1 MKKLA
6 VLSLAALALLAS
18 CSSKKAEKKDISQ
31 LTTEEKVKQYA
42 EVELKTDISFLSASE
57 KEVLGLMIDIA
68 QIMDDIYWEQA
79 YGNKADMENLT
90 DKWEKEYALINYGP
104 WDRMNDWKPFV
115 KNAKKKLPGVNFYPE
130 DMTKEEFNNLQDEK
144 KNSQYTI
151 IKRGKDGKLFV
162 QGYYEA
168 YKDKLDKAIA
178 LMQKAA
184 DITENAGLKNY
195 LLKRIKAIKTND
207 YYESDLAWM
216 DMKNS
221 NLDFVVGPIENYDD
235 ELFGLKTSFEAF
247 VLVKDPEWSKKL
259 AKYIKFLP
267 ELQKGLPC
275 EDKYKKEIPGTES
288 DLNVYDVLYYGGDC
302 NAAGKTIA
310 INLPNDERV
319 QIKKGSRR
327 LQLKNAMQA
336 KFDAIVMPIAKE
348 VMNAGQLKQV
358 NFNAFFSDVTFHEV
372 AHGLGI
378 KNTIT
383 GKGAVR
389 KALQNEYSAYEEAK
403 ADVLGLYMLSYL
415 INKGEIKD
423 LTEEQC
429 IATYVAGLFR
439 SIRFGA
445 SEAHGRANLMCF
457 NWFEKHGA
465 FSRDNKGI
473 YTINYVKAKE
483 CIKSWGSFLLA
494 MEGDG
499 DYARAAKY
507 SKQNAVISQTLQ
519 NDLDRINSKGIPVDV
534 RFKQGR
540 NVLGLK

>member
-1 MKKLA
+1 MKKVVLMGLA
-6 VLSLAALALLAS
+6 IACLLG
-18 CSSKKAEKKDISQ
+18 CSGIKSKENKDNME
-31 LTTEEKVKQYA
+31 LTKEQKVKQYA
-42 EVELKTDISFLSASE
+42 EVELKTDISFLDASE
-57 KEVLGLMIDIA
+57 KEVLGIMIDVA
-68 QIMDDIYWEQA
+68 QIMDDIYWQQA
-79 YGNKADMENLT
+79 YGNKNDILSIK
-90 DKWEKEYALINYGP
+90 DKWEREYALINYGP
-104 WDRMNDWKPFV
+104 WDRMDNWKPFV
-115 KNAKKKLPGVNFYPE
+115 KDAKKKLPGVTFYPE
-130 DMTKEEFNNLQDEK
+130 DMTKEEFNNLQDEN
-144 KNSQYTI
+144 KNSQYTVI
-151 IKRGKDGKLFV
+151 RRNQDGKLFV
-162 QGYYEA
+162 RGYYEE
-168 YKDKLDKAIA
+168 YKPQLDKAIA

-184 DITENAGLKNY
+184 SITKNAGLKNY
-195 LLKRIKAIKTND
+195 LLKRIEAIKTNN

-216 DMKNS
+216 DMKDS

-259 AKYIKFLP
+259 SKYIKFLP
-267 ELQKGLPC
+267 ELQKNLPC
-275 EDKYKKEIPGTES
+275 EDKYKKETPGTES

-319 QIKKGSRR
+319 QMKKGSRR

-336 KFDAIVMPIAKE
+336 KFDAIVMPIAKQ
-348 VMNAGQLKQV
+348 VMNPEQLKQV

-403 ADVLGLYMLSYL
+403 ADVLGLYMLSSL
-415 INKGEIKD
+415 IKKGEMTD

-429 IATYVAGLFR
+429 IATFVAGLFR

-445 SEAHGRANLMCF
+445 TEAHGRANLMCF

-465 FSRDNKGI
+465 FTRDSKGI
-473 YTINYVKAKE
+473 YTINYDKAKE
-483 CIKSWGSFLLA
+483 CISSWSAFLLK

-499 DYARAAKY
+499 DYNAAAKY
-507 SKQNAVISQTLQ
+507 SKENAVISKTLQ
-519 NDLDRINSKGIPVDV
+519 QDLDKINSANIPVDV

-540 NVLGLK
+540 KVLGL